1 MREKLQKMLDE
12 NQGTITA
19 AVIED
24 ALDYGYD
31 EPQLFFEDLLQHGCQ
46 WGTVSSMIYYYDTH
60 KFYDKHY
67 DEIEDIRLELQEEW
81 ILWNEPIDSDLKNY
95 YAWLAYEHVA
105 YNIYNELEMEGS

>member
-1 MREKLQKMLDE
+1 MKTKLQKKFDE

-24 ALDYGYD
+24 ALYYGYD
-31 EPQLFFEDLLQHGCQ
+31 EPQQFFEDLLQHGCQ

>member
-19 AVIED
+19 TVIED
-24 ALDYGYD
+24 ALDYGYH
-31 EPQLFFEDLLQHGCQ
+31 EPQQFFKDLLQHGCQ

-60 KFYDKHY
+60 RFYDKFYDT
-67 DEIEDIRLELQEEW
+67 IEDIRLELQEEW

-105 YNIYNELEMEGS
+105 YNIYNELKMEGS

>member
-31 EPQLFFEDLLQHGCQ
+31 EPQQFFEDLLQHGCQ
-46 WGTVSSMIYYYDTH
+46 
-60 KFYDKHY
+60 
-67 DEIEDIRLELQEEW
+67 
-81 ILWNEPIDSDLKNY
+81 
-95 YAWLAYEHVA
+95 
-105 YNIYNELEMEGS
+105 